1 MNEALQNL
9 EIKVENGGTT
19 PQGRLTSSE
28 WNILVAAVKALDA
41 DSDDADVSDVLQ
53 IVEDAGYA
61 TQNWVNGK
69 LTDYATQSSLN
80 ALSLG
85 ILGKAN
91 KATTLAGYG
100 ITDAYTKSH
109 IDSNFVTIGTKQQIT
124 GEKDFV
130 GGFKVNGGLVEYN
143 ATLKAWVFNG
153 DLLVTGGMAAFSN
166 ISGFKPSTITEAVL
180 IDNKTIKLNAD
191 GLLYAVP
198 QGAGGINEDQL
209 ADYLTTN
216 GYATQSWVTGK
227 GYITGITSAMVTN
240 ALEYTPY
247 NSANFTKANIK
258 STLGISDWALA
269 STKPAYTASEVGAL
283 ASNGTASAA
292 WKLANARYLWGQ
304 LFDGSANISGQ
315 ISFNAGDFIL
325 AHNATD
331 AWTDA
336 NGLTHPWYGIDF
348 RVAGSYKGYISHWN
362 GIALVSG
369 NDITL
374 SSQKNVIVNNGNFR
388 IDQTAFDNGLI
399 LNRTAA
405 NSGVGIVAMSKDVR
419 LGTFGINGTKTFEI
433 AGDNGIVAQVSTVTG
448 EATFN
453 GMTTIKHSGNT
464 PLVINQ
470 TYATNNSRGVV
481 LMNGSMANSHMY
493 YSHLFGKEASSKNS
507 AYVGFYNAGAGSDSN
522 YLSMGLYGV
531 NNVLN
536 ILGSGKVVIGGTTA
550 SEKLHVYGNILA
562 TGGVTATN
570 SSDERLKRN
579 LRKFN
584 ASKVLMSL
592 GGVWEYEYVDS
603 EVAKNHIYEGTHYGL
618 IYQNVKG
625 TTLDVM
631 CHERD
636 DGFGTLNYIHP
647 KFISL
652 IAGATMANISEVEK
666 LKREIRHLKAKVK
679 QLEQRA

>member
-41 DSDDADVSDVLQ
+41 DSVDPSQLEAYLKPYAKTADV
-53 IVEDAGYA
+53 ANTYA
-61 TQNWVNGK
+61 TIASLSAVTSRLNDFLSGSDTDTIINKWSELETFLAG
-69 LTDYATQSSLN
+69 LTETDNLATI
-80 ALSLG
+80 LS
-85 ILGKAN
+85 GKAN

-109 IDSNFVTIGTKQQIT
+109 IDSNFVTIGTKQKIT

-143 ATLKAWVFNG
+143 ATLKTWVFNG
-153 DLLVTGGMAAFSN
+153 DLLVTGGVAAFSN
-166 ISGFKPSTITEAVL
+166 ISGFKPSTITDAVL
-180 IDNKTIKLNAD
+180 IDDKTIKRNAD

-227 GYITGITSAMVTN
+227 GYITGINASMVTN
-240 ALEYTPY
+240 ALGYTPY
-247 NSANFTKANIK
+247 NSSNPAGYITSSGSITGNAATSNRLIEEVVTDLNNATPGRIFTMTSGYGSTDGNKPTTGWVTGLTLQFALNGFYRRQLAYSDDFFVRDENNGSWGDWRKILTSTNFY
-258 STLGISDWALA
+258 DYALP
-269 STKPAYTASEVGAL
+269 KD
-283 ASNGTASAA
+283 GTASAA
-292 WKLANARYLWGQ
+292 WKLANVRYLWGQ
-304 LFDGSANISGQ
+304 LFDGTSNIGGQ
-315 ISFNAGDFIL
+315 MSFNAGSFIL

-331 AWTDA
+331 AWTDG

-348 RVAGSYKGYISHWN
+348 RAGGNYKGYISHRS
-362 GIALVSG
+362 GISLVSG

-374 SSQKNVIVNNGNFR
+374 ATDKNVIVSNGKFR
-388 IDQTAFDNGLI
+388 INQSTFSNGLT
-399 LNRTAA
+399 LNRTSA
-405 NSGVGIVAMSKDVR
+405 NAGAGIVFQSNGNL
-419 LGTFGINGTKTFEI
+419 LGQIGINGTKTFE
-433 AGDNGIVAQVSTVTG
+433 VSDG
-448 EATFN
+448 
-453 GMTTIKHSGNT
+453 TTIKASIEITTGN
-464 PLVINQ
+464 LLI
-470 TYATNNSRGVV
+470 
-481 LMNGSMANSHMY
+481 
-493 YSHLFGKEASSKNS
+493 
-507 AYVGFYNAGAGSDSN
+507 
-522 YLSMGLYGV
+522 
-531 NNVLN
+531 
-536 ILGSGKVVIGGTTA
+536 
-550 SEKLHVYGNILA
+550 

-603 EVAKNHIYEGTHYGL
+603 EVQKNHIYEGTHYGL

-625 TTLDVM
+625 TNLDVM
-631 CHERD
+631 CHERE
-636 DGFGTLNYIHP
+636 DGFGTLNYIHQ

-652 IAGATMANISEVEK
+652 IAGAIIENISEVEK
-666 LKREIRHLKAKVK
+666 LKRDIRHLKAKVK
-679 QLEQRA
+679 QLEQRS